1 MNDALLLVRFDFVVG
16 TDRMEG
22 AHGYFVSATHC
33 TKLIQLRFMRYVTA
47 TKSSSPQQ
55 HLRVYHAREL
65 AGHGSQQRIDAKC
78 RRVPC

>member
-55 HLRVYHAREL
+55 HLRVDV